1 MGSCCGFLYVNRLL
15 NLFCWMVLFCFK
27 TLSWCPKNSEETWV
41 KSIKLNID
49 WRNSNS
55 FNNTLILDF
64 FWRISSCNKLNWHCW
79 YVLEDFKDILSYYR
93 KIYSTLCL
101 WYICTFQIIG
111 SLKMISK
118 LFKFLSFKITF
129 TVETEQN
136 NKISFSDGNIIHE
149 QGKFITNIYQKRTFN
164 HV

>member
-1 MGSCCGFLYVNRLL
+1 
-15 NLFCWMVLFCFK
+15 MVLFCFK
-27 TLSWCPKNSEETWV
+27 TLSWCPKNSEGTWA

-49 WRNSNS
+49 GRNSNS

-79 YVLEDFKDILSYYR
+79 YVLQDFKDILSYYR

-101 WYICTFQIIG
+101 WYICTFQIIW

-118 LFKFLSFKITF
+118 LFKFLSFNITF
-129 TVETEQN
+129 TAETEQN
-136 NKISFSDGNIIHE
+136 KKISFSDVNIIHE
-149 QGKFITNIYQKRTFN
+149 QGKFITNIYQKPTFS